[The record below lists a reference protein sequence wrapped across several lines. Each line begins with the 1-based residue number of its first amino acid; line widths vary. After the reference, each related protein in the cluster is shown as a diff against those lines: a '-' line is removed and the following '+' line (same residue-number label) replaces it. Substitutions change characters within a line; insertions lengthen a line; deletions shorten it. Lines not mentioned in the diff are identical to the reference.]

1 MQAFSYQQT
10 LHQAATSE
18 VDTLHQVKHTHYTKW
33 SEYVDPLELQENL
46 IPGND
51 FHSMG
56 TGDVTLAYD
65 DAAKGSLVLGMK
77 HYLMMMPPKGL

>member
-1 MQAFSYQQT
+1 M
-10 LHQAATSE
+10 
-18 VDTLHQVKHTHYTKW
+18 
-33 SEYVDPLELQENL
+33 DPLELEENL

>member
-1 MQAFSYQQT
+1 M
-10 LHQAATSE
+10 E
-18 VDTLHQVKHTHYTKW
+18 
-33 SEYVDPLELQENL
+33 LEENL

>member
-10 LHQAATSE
+10 LHQAPSE

-33 SEYVDPLELQENL
+33 SEYVDPLELEENL
-46 IPGND
+46 IPGNN

-65 DAAKGSLVLGMK
+65 DSAKRTISTRDVTSAYDDAA
-77 HYLMMMPPKGL
+77 

>member
-1 MQAFSYQQT
+1 MIEWEYRK
-10 LHQAATSE
+10 AATNASIQLSANLTPSTKWSWHLTPSE
-18 VDTLHQVKHTHYTKW
+18 AQTHYTKW
-33 SEYVDPLELQENL
+33 SEYVDPLELEENL

-65 DAAKGSLVLGMK
+65 DAAKGSVVLGM
-77 HYLMMMPPKGL
+77 